1 MSEKDASDGG
11 YCGLRAYVFIALVAL
26 ASKAARLWMLF
37 PQQGWE
43 ELGYGWELGQVAGNI
58 AHGNGMSS
66 PFKAGAMPTAWFM
79 PMTPLV
85 WAIVFSIFGIFSK
98 SSLIALYAFDCLLR
112 AVAGCVYLKL
122 VSYVLPKGSVRSVVL
137 ITTVVCIAPEHLVAL
152 TRPWYWGL
160 QEVGVALMLLC
171 ALRWSRSQ
179 TVHDAVKLG
188 VISGVT
194 FLVNSV
200 PVLLLGGLLAQIVIR
215 AGDRKR
221 SMQGALLIVLIC
233 CGFLSPWIARNYIA
247 FNAFIPLRQNTW
259 VEIRQGNNPDGSII
273 QSRQSLHPNV
283 LASEREKY
291 QQEGERTYEANARD
305 QVLDYIA
312 NHPGL
317 TVKRL
322 FMRATFFWFSDLF
335 HEGVYGDR
343 GWSQK
348 SPAEKTRDVSTFL
361 WAVIPLGVV
370 VIGVGRACL
379 GGGTVPWIF
388 ATPLLILPIPY
399 YLSHIHPVYFASIKP
414 LLLLLAGIFVSQW
427 VRRLSR

>member
-1 MSEKDASDGG
+1 MIGQK
-11 YCGLRAYVFIALVAL
+11 
-26 ASKAARLWMLF
+26 
-37 PQQGWE
+37 GWE
-43 ELGYGWELGQVAGNI
+43 ELGYGWELGQVAANI
-58 AHGNGMSS
+58 APGNGMSS
-66 PFKAGAMPTAWFM
+66 PFNVGAMPTAWFM
-79 PMTPLV
+79 PMTPFV

-122 VSYVLPKGSVRSVVL
+122 VSYVLPKGSVRSAVL

-179 TVHDAVKLG
+179 TVQDAVKLG

-221 SMQGALLIVLIC
+221 SVQGALLIVLIC
-233 CGFLSPWIARNYIA
+233 CGCLSPWIARNYIV

-259 VEIRQGNNPDGSII
+259 VEIRRRNNPDGSII

-283 LASEREKY
+283 LASEVAKY
-291 QQEGERTYEANARD
+291 DQAGERAYEDTARD
-305 QVLDYIA
+305 QALTYIE
-312 NHPGL
+312 NHPGATL
-317 TVKRL
+317 KR
-322 FMRATFFWFSDLF
+322 FAMRGMLFWFSDLF

-348 SPAEKTRDVSTFL
+348 SLREKVRDVWTFL
-361 WAVIPLGVV
+361 WAVVPVV
-370 VIGVGRACL
+370 VVVSGVAWACL
-379 GGGTVPWIF
+379 GTGTVPWIL
-388 ATPLLILPIPY
+388 ATPLLVIPIPY
-399 YLSHIHPVYFASIKP
+399 YLSHIHPVYFASVKS
-414 LLLLLAGIFVSQW
+414 LLLLLAGVLVSEKMRSL
-427 VRRLSR
+427 RR

>member
-1 MSEKDASDGG
+1 MSEKDASEGG

-43 ELGYGWELGQVAGNI
+43 ELGYGWELGQVAANI

-66 PFKAGAMPTAWFM
+66 PFNAGAMPTAWFM
-79 PMTPLV
+79 PMTPLI

-122 VSYVLPKGSVRSVVL
+122 VSYVLPKGSVRSAVL

-179 TVHDAVKLG
+179 TVQDAVKLG

-221 SMQGALLIVLIC
+221 SVQGALLIVLIC
-233 CGFLSPWIARNYIA
+233 CGCLSPWIARNYIV

-283 LASEREKY
+283 LASEVAKY
-291 QQEGERTYEANARD
+291 DQAGERAYEDTARD
-305 QVLDYIA
+305 QALTYIE
-312 NHPGL
+312 NHPGATL
-317 TVKRL
+317 KR
-322 FMRATFFWFSDLF
+322 FAMRGMLFWFSDLF

-348 SPAEKTRDVSTFL
+348 SLREKVRDVWTFL
-361 WAVIPLGVV
+361 WAVVPVV
-370 VIGVGRACL
+370 VVVSGVAWACL
-379 GGGTVPWIF
+379 GTGTVPWIL
-388 ATPLLILPIPY
+388 ATPLLVIPIPY
-399 YLSHIHPVYFASIKP
+399 YLSHIHPVYFASVKS
-414 LLLLLAGIFVSQW
+414 LLLLLAGVLVSEKMRSL
-427 VRRLSR
+427 RR

>member
-1 MSEKDASDGG
+1 MSEKDASEGG
-11 YCGLRAYVFIALVAL
+11 YCGLRAYVFITLVAL

-43 ELGYGWELGQVAGNI
+43 ELGYGWELGQVAANI

-66 PFKAGAMPTAWFM
+66 PFNAGAMPTAWFM
-79 PMTPLV
+79 PMTPLI

-122 VSYVLPKGSVRSVVL
+122 VSYVLPKGSVRSAVL

-179 TVHDAVKLG
+179 TVQDAVKLG

-221 SMQGALLIVLIC
+221 SVQGALLIVLIC
-233 CGFLSPWIARNYIA
+233 CGCLSPWIARNYIV

-283 LASEREKY
+283 LASEVAKY
-291 QQEGERTYEANARD
+291 DQAGERAYEDTARD
-305 QVLDYIA
+305 QALTYIE
-312 NHPGL
+312 NHPGDTL
-317 TVKRL
+317 LR
-322 FMRATFFWFSDLF
+322 FAMRGMLFWFSDLF

-348 SPAEKTRDVSTFL
+348 SLREKVRDVWTFL
-361 WAVIPLGVV
+361 WAVVPVV
-370 VIGVGRACL
+370 VVVSGVAWACL
-379 GGGTVPWIF
+379 GTGTVPWIL
-388 ATPLLILPIPY
+388 ATPLLVIPIPY
-399 YLSHIHPVYFASIKP
+399 YLSHIHPVYFASVKS
-414 LLLLLAGIFVSQW
+414 LLLLLAGVLVSEKMRSL
-427 VRRLSR
+427 RR

>member
-1 MSEKDASDGG
+1 MSEKDASEGG

-37 PQQGWE
+37 PQQGWQ
-43 ELGYGWELGQVAGNI
+43 ELGYGWELGQVAANI

-66 PFKAGAMPTAWFM
+66 PFNAGAMPTAWFM
-79 PMTPLV
+79 PMTPLI

-122 VSYVLPKGSVRSVVL
+122 VSYVLPKGSVRSAVL

-179 TVHDAVKLG
+179 TVQDAVKLG

-200 PVLLLGGLLAQIVIR
+200 PVLLLGGILAQIVIR

-221 SMQGALLIVLIC
+221 SVQGALLIVLIC
-233 CGFLSPWIARNYIA
+233 CGCLSPWIARNYIV

-283 LASEREKY
+283 LASEVAKY
-291 QQEGERTYEANARD
+291 DQAGERAYEDTARD
-305 QVLDYIA
+305 QALTYIE
-312 NHPGL
+312 NHPGATL
-317 TVKRL
+317 KR
-322 FMRATFFWFSDLF
+322 FAMRGMLFWFSDLF

-348 SPAEKTRDVSTFL
+348 SLREKVRDVWTFL
-361 WAVIPLGVV
+361 WAVVPVV
-370 VIGVGRACL
+370 VVVSGVAWACL
-379 GGGTVPWIF
+379 GTGTVPWIL

-414 LLLLLAGIFVSQW
+414 LLLLLAGILVSQW
-427 VRRLSR
+427 VRRLRR